1 MNVKKKYPRTVCVY
15 PLVFYYYCTCTVR
28 VRVQCTA
35 GDNLLDPQKS
45 SPFENILYYVVQR
58 TRVVNFYLRRYFRT
72 IFNTNEGIY
81 FYYHTFV
88 LKDNCTC
95 TAVHV
100 QRALQY
106 VYTCTRTVRVRVHE
120 LPEMTEKYFKVLLHN

>member
-45 SPFENILYYVVQR
+45 SPFENILYYVVLSKVLSY
-58 TRVVNFYLRRYFRT
+58 TCSKLLPSKVLSYEGT

-81 FYYHTFV
+81 FYYHTV
-88 LKDNCTC
+88 PS
-95 TAVHV
+95 
-100 QRALQY
+100 Y
-106 VYTCTRTVRVRVHE
+106 
-120 LPEMTEKYFKVLLHN
+120 